1 MHVLSLFSL
10 VYDISRYKLNIL
22 LNMCKFYTKNI
33 TDILAL
39 NHIV

>member
-22 LNMCKFYTKNI
+22 LNMCKFYTKNK